1 MVRLALPVT
10 ALLLGIVAWPAVS
23 NAQINPFRSSRT
35 GLRGDDFTLMTGVA
49 SQLYQQ
55 DAVAD
60 GAASHWTNPK
70 TGDGGTVTVL
80 HSFEKAG
87 MACRSVRYV
96 IRLRGVTGQKI
107 YTVNWCKT
115 ASGEW
120 KIA

>member
-10 ALLLGIVAWPAVS
+10 ALLLGIVASPAVS

-35 GLRGDDFTLMTGVA
+35 LLHGDDWTLMTDSA

-55 DAVAD
+55 DTVAD
-60 GAASHWTNPK
+60 GAASHWSNPK
-70 TGDGGTVTVL
+70 TGDSGTVTVL

-87 MACRSVRYV
+87 MACRRVRYV

>member
-1 MVRLALPVT
+1 MVRFALFAT
-10 ALLLGIVAWPAVS
+10 ALCLCVIAWPSVS
-23 NAQINPFRSSRT
+23 DAQINLFRGSST
-35 GLRGDDFTLMTGVA
+35 VLRGDDLALMTGAA

-55 DAVAD
+55 DTVAN
-60 GAASHWTNPK
+60 GAASHWSNPK
-70 TGDGGTVTVL
+70 TGDSGTVTVL

-87 MACRSVRYV
+87 MACRRVRYV
-96 IRLRGVTGQKI
+96 IHLRGVTGQRV

>member
-1 MVRLALPVT
+1 MVRFALFAT
-10 ALLLGIVAWPAVS
+10 AVCLCVNAWPS
-23 NAQINPFRSSRT
+23 ISDAQINPFQSSSRH
-35 GLRGDDFTLMTGVA
+35 LRGDDWTLMTDAA

-55 DAVAD
+55 DTVAD
-60 GAASHWTNPK
+60 GAASHWSNPK
-70 TGDGGTVTVL
+70 TGDSGTVTVL

-87 MACRSVRYV
+87 MACRRVRYV
-96 IRLRGVTGQKI
+96 IRLRGVSGQRN